1 MSGGG
6 NLRAQRLDM
15 VLTRALD
22 VSGNALDEED
32 LTECFGSIKTQFG
45 PQMQRLFS
53 NMITKVDSNI
63 ETQYKDMCIRRD
75 LEERLNALS
84 KLKSNEAQIVD
95 PSVKNAV
102 ESAVDE
108 IKVLET
114 ESLIAANKV
123 LEADLKQ
130 LTGRAGRLKASVENE
145 INALR
150 KEKENTYSNQR

>member
-1 MSGGG
+1 
-6 NLRAQRLDM
+6 M

-22 VSGNALDEED
+22 VSGNSLDEED

-63 ETQYKDMCIRRD
+63 ETQYKDICIRRD

-84 KLKSNEAQIVD
+84 KLKSNEARIVD

-130 LTGRAGRLKASVENE
+130 LTSRAGRLKASVENE

-150 KEKENTYSNQR
+150 KEKENTFSNQR